1 MGILTLLK
9 DTLGFDSS
17 GKTVLRAPI
26 TGRIIPIE
34 EVPDHVFAHKVVG
47 DGLAIEP
54 TGALIVAPCDGVI
67 GKIFTTNHA
76 FSIETPSGI
85 ELFVHFGIDTMALN
99 GEGFKRLA
107 KEGQQVQ
114 MGEPIMELDLAL
126 LNSTAKSI
134 ITAVVI
140 SSMDDVSQLEKC
152 DGNVEAG
159 VDRLM
164 TVIMK

>member
-1 MGILTLLK
+1 MGILASLK
-9 DTLGFDSS
+9 NTGMFDSCS
-17 GKTVLRAPI
+17 KTVLKAPI

-34 EVPDHVFAHKVVG
+34 EVPDHVFADKVVG

-54 TGALIVAPCDGVI
+54 TGAVIVAPCDGVI
-67 GKIFTTNHA
+67 GKIFATNHA

-85 ELFVHFGIDTMALN
+85 ELFIHFGVDTVALN
-99 GEGFKRLA
+99 GEGFKRVA
-107 KEGQQVQ
+107 REGQQVQ

-126 LNSTAKSI
+126 LTSTAKSI

-140 SSMDDVSQLEKC
+140 ASMDDVSQLEKC
-152 DGNVEAG
+152 DGEVEAG

-164 TVIMK
+164 TVIVK